1 MFAYASQG
9 QEDDKLNEV
18 DIMSDHDESSL
29 LGFDEG
35 EQLGNRVLVKS
46 MGELSNSEW
55 DLGTLV
61 EDDFGGSSR
70 RVRSLKFCL
79 IVFNG
84 LLNM

>member
-1 MFAYASQG
+1 METG
-9 QEDDKLNEV
+9 
-18 DIMSDHDESSL
+18 L
-29 LGFDEG
+29 LLLRRLGSVFVKKF
-35 EQLGNRVLVKS
+35 EQLGSRVLVKS